1 MQITFNNLQ
10 EQKDWQDFCERLSAH
25 LGKQVVK
32 SIDRTD
38 VANAIELLRE
48 MQERWMTFE

>member
-1 MQITFNNLQ
+1 MTITFNNLQ

-32 SIDRTD
+32 SIDD
-38 VANAIELLRE
+38 VNNAIELLRE
-48 MQERWMTFE
+48 MQERGMTFE